1 MDFQDIIQPGLTR
14 MDTYL
19 VEEEHTAKH
28 VGSGSSRVLAT
39 PWMILFMERTCHR
52 CLAERLPNGYSSVG
66 TAVDIRHLAPARVG
80 STVEVR
86 GEILSVDGLRVFF
99 SVEVRQG
106 QTIIGNG
113 KHERF
118 IIDEQRFLK
127 RLEQAA

>member
-1 MDFQDIIQPGLTR
+1 MDFSELIQPGLSR
-14 MDTYL
+14 VDTYL

-28 VGSGSSRVLAT
+28 LGSGSSRVLAT

-66 TAVDIRHLAPARVG
+66 TAVDIRHLAPAKVG

-86 GEILSVDGLRVFF
+86 GEVLGLDGLRVFF

-106 QTIIGNG
+106 ETLIGSG

-127 RLEQAA
+127 RLENAK

>member
-1 MDFQDIIQPGLTR
+1 MDFRDRIQPGLMR
-14 MDTYL
+14 VDSYL
-19 VEEEHTAKH
+19 VEEDHTAKH
-28 VGSGSSRVLAT
+28 VGSGSSQVLAT

-52 CLAERLPNGYSSVG
+52 CLAERMPSGYSSVG

-86 GEILSVDGLRVFF
+86 GEVLSVEGSRVFF

-106 QTIIGNG
+106 ETIIGNG

-127 RLEQAA
+127 RLEESK

>member
-1 MDFQDIIQPGLTR
+1 MDFRDLIPVGLSR
-14 MDTYL
+14 LDTYP
-19 VEEEHTAKH
+19 VEQEHTAKH
-28 VGSGSSRVLAT
+28 VGSGSARVLAT

-52 CLAERLPNGYSSVG
+52 CLAERLPEGYSSVG

-80 STVEVR
+80 SSVEVR
-86 GEILSVDGLRVFF
+86 GEVLQVEGSKVLF

-106 QTIIGNG
+106 ETVIGSG

-127 RLEQAA
+127 RVYEGK

>member
-1 MDFQDIIQPGLTR
+1 MDFQEIIQPGLTR
-14 MDTYL
+14 VDTYL
-19 VEEEHTAKH
+19 VEEEYTAKH

-52 CLAERLPNGYSSVG
+52 CLAEQLPSGFSSVG

-80 STVEVR
+80 SKVEVR
-86 GEILSVDGLRVFF
+86 GEVLSVDGLRVFF

-106 QTIIGNG
+106 ETLIGNG

-127 RLEQAA
+127 RLEEAK

>member
-86 GEILSVDGLRVFF
+86 GEVLSVDGLRVFF

>member
-19 VEEEHTAKH
+19 IEEEHTAKH

-86 GEILSVDGLRVFF
+86 GEVLSVDGLRVFF